1 MRFLGFLGG
10 VLSVLLLAGLLLAS
24 PSVGTARATTLN
36 EADLPTGAFSPLW
49 SQPTQVGAGITQITG
64 TGAGNAFDNF
74 VLTALPAGAQ
84 TLTFNFTA
92 PQGIGWSYAAGG
104 NLFYSQSPFRWG
116 WDGTQFG
123 LVGLSYYNR
132 TQSQTLT
139 LGPNFSGPLYIAM
152 NFTYGSVLPYTID
165 IPSNGTVTPPVSP
178 VPLPAG
184 ALLLGAGL
192 VSLLVR
198 RRGPEPSART

>member
-10 VLSVLLLAGLLLAS
+10 VLSVFLLAGLLLAS
-24 PSVGTARATTLN
+24 PSLGTARATTLT
-36 EADLPTGAFSPLW
+36 EASLPNGAFSPLW
-49 SQPTQVGAGITQITG
+49 SQPTQVGGGITQITG
-64 TGAGNAFDNF
+64 TGSGNVYDNF

-92 PQGIGWSYAAGG
+92 PQGIDWSFAAGG
-104 NLFYSQSPFRWG
+104 NLFYSQQPFRWG
-116 WDGTQFG
+116 WDGTPFG
-123 LVGLSYYNR
+123 AVSLDYYTR
-132 TQSQTLT
+132 AQSRTLT
-139 LGPNFSGPLYIAM
+139 LGPTFSGPLYIAM
-152 NFTYGSVLPYTID
+152 NFTYGAALPYTID

-192 VSLLVR
+192 VPLLVR
-198 RRGPEPSART
+198 RRRAGV